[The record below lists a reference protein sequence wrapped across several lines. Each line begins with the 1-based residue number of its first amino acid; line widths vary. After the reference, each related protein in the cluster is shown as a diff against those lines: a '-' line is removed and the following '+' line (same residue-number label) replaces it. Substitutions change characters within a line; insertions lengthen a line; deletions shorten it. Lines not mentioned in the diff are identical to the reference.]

1 MTRIRNHTPESI
13 SDLDN
18 RREVPAGSAPLEIIE
33 RLQRIEAALDQL
45 VQQREIKE
53 WYTTEEVASIV
64 GKAPF
69 TVREWCRLG
78 RVRAEKRDCGR
89 GNSREWMIGNE
100 ELRRIQNQGL
110 LPEASPYRHYR

>member
-1 MTRIRNHTPESI
+1 MTRIRNLTPASVSE
-13 SDLDN
+13 LDN
-18 RREVPAGSAPLEIIE
+18 GREVLAGSAPLEILE

-45 VQQREIKE
+45 VQQRTIKE
-53 WYTTEEVASIV
+53 WYSTDEVAALV

-89 GNSREWMIGNE
+89 GNSREWMIGHE
-100 ELRRIQNQGL
+100 ELQRIQNQGL
-110 LPEASPYRHYR
+110 LPEVSPYRHYR